1 MPNSFLASVAVKAEA
16 ELATPHRFVRSARA
30 RPRGR
35 TSRRMHSQ
43 PSVCLL
49 PAPPCRKE
57 MSKIERCGHHNT
69 ITKKTARERQPP
81 QSGSGLRRAVASRPH
96 PHKNPPTPSPTRPHT
111 RQHTLRA
118 EVVELSEAQ
127 VAYLK
132 RAQAEEAQ
140 RLVDGNAAA
149 AAEQRRKSER
159 CVLEIYPDKPSN
171 DSDVYKCPRCNF
183 HNLYRGGACNKLCCG
198 NKTCNELFCIKCFK
212 PAHMLCAHMLAAHMH
227 AW

>member
-1 MPNSFLASVAVKAEA
+1 M
-16 ELATPHRFVRSARA
+16 
-30 RPRGR
+30 
-35 TSRRMHSQ
+35 
-43 PSVCLL
+43 
-49 PAPPCRKE
+49 
-57 MSKIERCGHHNT
+57 
-69 ITKKTARERQPP
+69 
-81 QSGSGLRRAVASRPH
+81 
-96 PHKNPPTPSPTRPHT
+96 
-111 RQHTLRA
+111 RA

>member
-1 MPNSFLASVAVKAEA
+1 M
-16 ELATPHRFVRSARA
+16 
-30 RPRGR
+30 
-35 TSRRMHSQ
+35 
-43 PSVCLL
+43 
-49 PAPPCRKE
+49 AP
-57 MSKIERCGHHNT
+57 
-69 ITKKTARERQPP
+69 
-81 QSGSGLRRAVASRPH
+81 RPH
-96 PHKNPPTPSPTRPHT
+96 THKNLPTPSPTRPHT
-111 RQHTLRA
+111 RQASLRA

-127 VAYLK
+127 VADLK

-140 RLVDGNAAA
+140 RLIDGNAAW
-149 AAEQRRKSER
+149 RLSSKSER

-171 DSDVYKCPRCNF
+171 DSEVYKCPRCNF